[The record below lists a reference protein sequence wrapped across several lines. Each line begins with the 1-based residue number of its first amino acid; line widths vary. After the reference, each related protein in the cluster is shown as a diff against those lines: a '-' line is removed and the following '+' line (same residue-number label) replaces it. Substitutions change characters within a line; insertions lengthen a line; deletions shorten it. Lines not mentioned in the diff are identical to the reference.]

1 MTFQSTVP
9 CEQATPK
16 LRRSYSDGAIFDF
29 FRHYSTECGEECDF
43 QVVEKNTFYELA
55 EFHEEEEQQQ
65 CLWDFP
71 KKSCKGDHTP
81 CSATTLS
88 TNGDD
93 EDSSDNESWSASASP
108 QSTFEFPSSFMDVSP
123 TSQSSPMHPPG
134 VFPPGVFAT
143 PISFCM
149 PENRSSWADSVPH
162 DDIVEIHATA
172 GRSSRRRHRR
182 RTCKLSAA
190 EEQRGLCV
198 MNGWPTQEPN
208 QQENSP
214 DERTTLLLKN
224 IPPSCTT
231 AMLVDMLNSQ
241 GFDGCYNFVYAPTDF
256 RSLTS
261 FGYGFVNL
269 VSFNEAVRMMECLDG
284 YDGWASTGINSME
297 VCWSMPHQGLDLQI
311 RRFQNSP
318 VMHPSVP
325 DEIKPMIFT
334 DGVRSPFPEPT
345 KQLREP
351 RARRPA
357 SETI

>member
-1 MTFQSTVP
+1 MP

-16 LRRSYSDGAIFDF
+16 LRRSYSDGAISDF
-29 FRHYSTECGEECDF
+29 FRHASVEFGDECDF
-43 QVVEKNTFYELA
+43 QIVEKNTFYELA
-55 EFHEEEEQQQ
+55 EFYEEEEQQ
-65 CLWDFP
+65 CLWDVT
-71 KKSCKGDHTP
+71 KKSCTGDRTP
-81 CSATTLS
+81 CSTTTLS

-93 EDSSDNESWSASASP
+93 AEDSSDNESWSAMTSP
-108 QSTFEFPSSFMDVSP
+108 QSTFEIPSFMDVSP
-123 TSQSSPMHPPG
+123 TSRNSPAHPPG
-134 VFPPGVFAT
+134 VFPPGVFA
-143 PISFCM
+143 SSLGFSM
-149 PENRSSWADSVPH
+149 PETSTSWADAVQQPC
-162 DDIVEIHATA
+162 DEIVEIPSTA

-190 EEQRGLCV
+190 EEQRSLCV
-198 MNGWPTQEPN
+198 MNGWSAQEPN
-208 QQENSP
+208 QQDSSP

-231 AMLVDMLNSQ
+231 AMLVEMLNSQ
-241 GFDGCYNFVYAPTDF
+241 GFEGCYNFVYAPTDF

-269 VSFNEAVRMMECLDG
+269 VSFNEAVRMMDTLDG
-284 YDGWASTGINSME
+284 YDGWAGTGIDSME

-357 SETI
+357 TETL

>member
-1 MTFQSTVP
+1 MP
-9 CEQATPK
+9 R
-16 LRRSYSDGAIFDF
+16 LRRSYSDGDLSCNF
-29 FRHYSTECGEECDF
+29 FRHSEFECDEERDF

-55 EFHEEEEQQQ
+55 EYYDTDEEEEQYS
-65 CLWDFP
+65 WDLR
-71 KKSCKGDHTP
+71 KKALKGEDSP
-81 CSATTLS
+81 CSETTLS
-88 TNGDD
+88 TNGDA
-93 EDSSDNESWSASASP
+93 EDSSDNESWSAQSP
-108 QSTFEFPSSFMDVSP
+108 QATFECASFMEFSP
-123 TSQSSPMHPPG
+123 RSQWEHGPYTPVQPPG
-134 VFPPGVFAT
+134 VFPPGVFSS
-143 PISFCM
+143 PVGFCM
-149 PENRSSWADSVPH
+149 PDGGSSWVDPQE
-162 DDIVEIHATA
+162 EIQEVQLTA

-190 EEQRGLCV
+190 EEQRGLSV
-198 MNGWPTQEPN
+198 TNGWPTQEAN
-208 QQENSP
+208 QQESSP

-231 AMLVDMLNSQ
+231 QMLVHVLNSQ
-241 GFDGCYNFVYAPTDF
+241 GFEGSYNFVYAPTDF

-269 VSFNEAVRMMECLDG
+269 VSYSEAVRMMEALDG
-284 YDGWASTGINSME
+284 YDGWSSTGINSME

-334 DGVRSPFPEPT
+334 NGVRSPFPEPT

-351 RARRPA
+351 RARRPVSDS
-357 SETI
+357 SETF

>member
-1 MTFQSTVP
+1 
-9 CEQATPK
+9 
-16 LRRSYSDGAIFDF
+16 
-29 FRHYSTECGEECDF
+29 
-43 QVVEKNTFYELA
+43 
-55 EFHEEEEQQQ
+55 
-65 CLWDFP
+65 
-71 KKSCKGDHTP
+71 
-81 CSATTLS
+81 
-88 TNGDD
+88 
-93 EDSSDNESWSASASP
+93 
-108 QSTFEFPSSFMDVSP
+108 
-123 TSQSSPMHPPG
+123 
-134 VFPPGVFAT
+134 
-143 PISFCM
+143 
-149 PENRSSWADSVPH
+149 
-162 DDIVEIHATA
+162 
-172 GRSSRRRHRR
+172 
-182 RTCKLSAA
+182 
-190 EEQRGLCV
+190 
-198 MNGWPTQEPN
+198 MNGWPTQEPS

-241 GFDGCYNFVYAPTDF
+241 GFEGCYNFVYAPTDF

-269 VSFNEAVRMMECLDG
+269 VSFNEAVRMMESLDG

-357 SETI
+357 SEML

>member
-1 MTFQSTVP
+1 
-9 CEQATPK
+9 
-16 LRRSYSDGAIFDF
+16 
-29 FRHYSTECGEECDF
+29 
-43 QVVEKNTFYELA
+43 VVKNTFYELA
-55 EFHEEEEQQQ
+55 EFYEEEAEQQ
-65 CLWDFP
+65 CSWNFC
-71 KKSCKGDHTP
+71 KSGKGDHTP
-81 CSATTLS
+81 CSETTLS
-88 TNGDD
+88 TNGDA
-93 EDSSDNESWSASASP
+93 EDSSDNESWSAAASP
-108 QSTFEFPSSFMDVSP
+108 QSTFELPSFMDVSP
-123 TSQSSPMHPPG
+123 CTPVHPPG
-134 VFPPGVFAT
+134 VFPPGVFAA
-143 PISFCM
+143 PVGFCM
-149 PENRSSWADSVPH
+149 TDNSSSWADVPVAQE
-162 DDIVEIHATA
+162 DTA
-172 GRSSRRRHRR
+172 EAHSTTGRSSRRRHRR

-231 AMLVDMLNSQ
+231 AMLVEVLNSQ

-269 VSFNEAVRMMECLDG
+269 VSYSEAVRMMEALNG

-357 SETI
+357 SEAF

>member
-1 MTFQSTVP
+1 
-9 CEQATPK
+9 
-16 LRRSYSDGAIFDF
+16 
-29 FRHYSTECGEECDF
+29 
-43 QVVEKNTFYELA
+43 VEKNTFYELA
-55 EFHEEEEQQQ
+55 EFYEEEEEQQ
-65 CLWDFP
+65 CLWDLT
-71 KKSCKGDHTP
+71 KKSCKGDQTP

-93 EDSSDNESWSASASP
+93 AEDSSDNESWSAMTSP
-108 QSTFEFPSSFMDVSP
+108 QSTFEFPSFMDVSP
-123 TSQSSPMHPPG
+123 TCQNSPVRPPG
-134 VFPPGVFAT
+134 GFPPGVF
-143 PISFCM
+143 SSSLGFCM
-149 PENRSSWADSVPH
+149 PEISTSWADAVQQPC
-162 DDIVEIHATA
+162 DEVVEIPATA

-190 EEQRGLCV
+190 EEQRSLCV
-198 MNGWPTQEPN
+198 MNGWPAQEPN
-208 QQENSP
+208 QQNSNP

-224 IPPSCTT
+224 IPHSCTT
-231 AMLVDMLNSQ
+231 AMLVEMLNSQ
-241 GFDGCYNFVYAPTDF
+241 GFEGCYNFVYAPTHF

-269 VSFNEAVRMMECLDG
+269 VSFNEAVRMMDTLDG
-284 YDGWASTGINSME
+284 YDGWAGTGIDSME

-357 SETI
+357 SETL

>member
-1 MTFQSTVP
+1 MSN
-9 CEQATPK
+9 E
-16 LRRSYSDGAIFDF
+16 D
-29 FRHYSTECGEECDF
+29 
-43 QVVEKNTFYELA
+43 A
-55 EFHEEEEQQQ
+55 E
-65 CLWDFP
+65 DY
-71 KKSCKGDHTP
+71 
-81 CSATTLS
+81 
-88 TNGDD
+88 
-93 EDSSDNESWSASASP
+93 SSDTDSWSAGSP
-108 QSTFEFPSSFMDVSP
+108 QSTFELPSFMSASP
-123 TSQSSPMHPPG
+123 SPLHPPG
-134 VFPPGVFAT
+134 VFPPGVFST
-143 PISFCM
+143 PPGSFTV
-149 PENRSSWADSVPH
+149 PKTVSSWADEPVVQCEETQS
-162 DDIVEIHATA
+162 TA

-182 RTCKLSAA
+182 RTSRLPAA
-190 EEQRGLCV
+190 DEQSV
-198 MNGWPTQEPN
+198 TKGWPVQEPS
-208 QQENSP
+208 EEETSP

-224 IPPSCTT
+224 IPSSCTT

-241 GFDGCYNFVYAPTDF
+241 GFEGRYNFVYAPTDF

-269 VSFNEAVRMMECLDG
+269 VTYDDAVQVMDALDG
-284 YDGWASTGINSME
+284 YDGWTSTGVTSME

-357 SETI
+357 CEAQ

>member
-1 MTFQSTVP
+1 M
-9 CEQATPK
+9 
-16 LRRSYSDGAIFDF
+16 RRCFSDGDLCNLFSDAIE
-29 FRHYSTECGEECDF
+29 RKEECDF
-43 QVVEKNTFYELA
+43 QIVEKNTFFDLV
-55 EFHEEEEQQQ
+55 EFHNDEVEEQQV
-65 CLWDFP
+65 LWDFP
-71 KKSCKGDHTP
+71 QKSVKGDRTP
-81 CSATTLS
+81 CSTTTLS
-88 TNGDD
+88 TNGDI
-93 EDSSDNESWSASASP
+93 EDSSDNESESWSATMSP
-108 QSTFEFPSSFMDVSP
+108 QSTFGLPAFGDDTPMSHNPS
-123 TSQSSPMHPPG
+123 PPAYPPGVLPAG
-134 VFPPGVFAT
+134 VFPPGVFAAPVMT
-143 PISFCM
+143 GFCM
-149 PENRSSWADSVPH
+149 PDNSSSWTDTTQWPC
-162 DDIVEIHATA
+162 DEMVEISGA

-190 EEQRGLCV
+190 EEQNGLCM
-198 MNGWPTQEPN
+198 MNGWPTQESN
-208 QQENSP
+208 QEEDKV

-231 AMLVDMLNSQ
+231 AELVDMLNSQ
-241 GFDGCYNFVYAPTDF
+241 GFEGSYNFVYAPTDF

-269 VSFNEAVRMMECLDG
+269 VSFNEAERMMESLDG
-284 YDGWASTGINSME
+284 YDGWASTGIDSME

-357 SETI
+357 SDETIDLC

>member
-1 MTFQSTVP
+1 M
-9 CEQATPK
+9 
-16 LRRSYSDGAIFDF
+16 RRRAYSDGDISFDS
-29 FRHYSTECGEECDF
+29 FRDPCIERSEECDF
-43 QVVEKNTFYELA
+43 QIVEKNTFFELA
-55 EFHEEEEQQQ
+55 EFHEER
-65 CLWDFP
+65 LWEVP
-71 KKSCKGDHTP
+71 QKSRKGNDTP
-81 CSATTLS
+81 CSTTTLS
-88 TNGDD
+88 TNGDAD
-93 EDSSDNESWSASASP
+93 DSSDNESWSPSGSP
-108 QSTFEFPSSFMDVSP
+108 NSTFEIPVFSDTSSL
-123 TSQSSPMHPPG
+123 SQRLPCVSPMHPPG
-134 VFPPGVFAT
+134 VFPPGVFA
-143 PISFCM
+143 PAMSFCM
-149 PENRSSWADSVPH
+149 PENSSSWAEASLWSCDE
-162 DDIVEIHATA
+162 IVEIHGA

-190 EEQRGLCV
+190 EEQNGLCI
-198 MNGWPTQEPN
+198 MNGWPAQEPN
-208 QQENSP
+208 QQEDKS

-224 IPPSCTT
+224 IPPTCTT

-241 GFDGCYNFVYAPTDF
+241 GFDGSYNFVYAPTDF

-269 VSFNEAVRMMECLDG
+269 VSFSEAVRMMDSLDG
-284 YDGWASTGINSME
+284 YEGWVSSGINAME

-357 SETI
+357 SEMA